1 MAQTYVFQDQITGSF
16 ISEIND
22 DVNLTVGSSTL
33 LDDLNGLRTQIRK
46 VLHPAGSWTDIPE
59 LDLYEINSRFT
70 GSITLNH
77 VTSSFLSVT
86 DDLNVEGNSSII
98 GDLAV
103 IGETTVISD
112 LTAQSNFYVSGDSE
126 FAGNVVGLNDASV
139 FGNFSVLS
147 DVDVSGNSYFHS
159 DLSVSGSAEIA
170 GSLVVMT
177 DLSTL
182 GNLSILS
189 ESDIFGDIR
198 AYSNLFA
205 SGTVT
210 ALTGFSG
217 SLTRLSDGSPAFLAG
232 SGITISSSSNG
243 AVMISASVSGNTAKG
258 YISGRSSFIDSETGI
273 VTFGPMGANIGTLSD
288 VSDEVIDVYLN
299 GVFLAYGHDIAEITS
314 TTFTLVS
321 YLRESLQSD
330 DIISIVLRST

>member
-16 ISEIND
+16 INEIND

-103 IGETTVISD
+103 IGETTVTSD

-126 FAGNVVGLNDASV
+126 FVGNVVGLGDVNIVGD
-139 FGNFSVLS
+139 LS
-147 DVDVSGNSYFHS
+147 TLSGFEVSGNSYFHS
-159 DLSVSGSAEIA
+159 DLNVSGSAEIA
-170 GSLVVMT
+170 GSLMVMT
-177 DLSTL
+177 DFSAL

-189 ESDIFGDIR
+189 EGDIFGDAR
-198 AYSNLFA
+198 VHSSLFA

-217 SLTRLSDGSPAFLAG
+217 SLTRLSDGTPAFLAG
-232 SGITISSSSNG
+232 SGITITSSSNG

-273 VTFGPMGANIGTLSD
+273 VNFGPSGANIGTLSD

-299 GVFLAYGHDIAEITS
+299 GVFLAYGHDIVEITS
-314 TTFTLVS
+314 ETFKLVD
-321 YLRESLQSD
+321 LLKNTLQSD
-330 DIISIVLRST
+330 DIISVVLRST